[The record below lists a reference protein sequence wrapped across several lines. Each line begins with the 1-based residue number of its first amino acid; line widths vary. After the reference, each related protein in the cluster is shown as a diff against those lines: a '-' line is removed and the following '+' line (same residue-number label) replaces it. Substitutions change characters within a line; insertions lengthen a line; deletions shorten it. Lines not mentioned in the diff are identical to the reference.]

1 MDLKFVVGRAAAMM
15 RGDPKSIKGRRG
27 IRGGAFIAGTLL
39 VLSTISASAAT
50 KTEFWHAMTG
60 ELGSELDRL
69 VADFNRSQPDH
80 LIVATR
86 KGSYTETVTS
96 AIFAV
101 RTHAQPAIVQVNEIA
116 TATMMA
122 ARGAV
127 YPVFELMRDQGI
139 EFNRNAFLPVI
150 SGYYS
155 DMAGNLL
162 SFPFNA
168 STPILYYNKD
178 LFRAAGLDENEAP
191 KTWPE
196 VEAAARKLRQS
207 GVACGFTTHWPS
219 WVNVE
224 NFSAF
229 HNVPI
234 ATRANG
240 LAGFDAALTINNPL
254 MIRHVA
260 ALAEWQKTKLF
271 DYGGRATQA
280 EPRFPAGI
288 CGIFIGS
295 SALRANFAANSRF
308 RVGYGML
315 PYWPD
320 VPAAPQNSIIGGAT
334 LWVLRGRP
342 EEEYKTAARF
352 FAYLSQPQVQA
363 AWHRNTG
370 YLPATQAAYELTR
383 SQGFYDR
390 NPGAALS
397 IEQINHKPPT
407 ENSRGLRLGSFVLIR
422 DAIEDELEQAFA
434 GKKSA
439 KAALDSAVVRGNE
452 LLRQFER
459 ATR

>member
-1 MDLKFVVGRAAAMM
+1 MVLKLETGCDPVRRHPGASGARRRAVLAAWV
-15 RGDPKSIKGRRG
+15 
-27 IRGGAFIAGTLL
+27 AGTL
-39 VLSTISASAAT
+39 VMSPSWAWAETNV
-50 KTEFWHAMTG
+50 EFWHAMTG
-60 ELGSELDRL
+60 ELGRELERL
-69 VADFNRSQPDH
+69 VTDFNRSQPDAR
-80 LIVATR
+80 IVATG

-101 RTHAQPAIVQVNEIA
+101 RTHSQPAIVQVNEVA

-122 ARGAV
+122 ARGAI
-127 YPVFELMRDQGI
+127 YPVFELMRNQGMG
-139 EFNRNAFLPVI
+139 FDRDAFLPAI

-155 DMAGNLL
+155 DLAGNLL
-162 SFPFNA
+162 SFPFNS

-178 LFRAAGLDENEAP
+178 LFRAAGLDDTKAP

-196 VEAAARKLRQS
+196 VEAAALKLRKS
-207 GVACGFTTHWPS
+207 GIPCGFTTHWPS

-229 HNVPI
+229 HDVPI
-234 ATRANG
+234 ATKANG
-240 LAGFDAALTINNPL
+240 LGGVDATLTINNPL
-254 MIRHVA
+254 MVRHVT

-271 DYGGRATQA
+271 DYSGREVQA
-280 EPRFPAGI
+280 QPRFPAGE

-295 SALRANFAANSRF
+295 SALRIDFAAKARF
-308 RVGYGML
+308 SIGYGMM

-342 EEEYKTAARF
+342 EEEYKAVARF

-363 AWHRNTG
+363 AWHQHTG
-370 YLPATQAAYELTR
+370 YLPVTR
-383 SQGFYDR
+383 AQGFYDR
-390 NPGAALS
+390 NPGAETA
-397 IEQINHKPPT
+397 IEEINHKPPT

-422 DAIEDELEQAFA
+422 DVIEDELEKAFA

-439 KAALDSAVVRGNE
+439 QAALDSAVARGNE

>member
-1 MDLKFVVGRAAAMM
+1 MDLRLEAGCSPVRRNPGAAGA
-15 RGDPKSIKGRRG
+15 RRC
-27 IRGGAFIAGTLL
+27 AVLAAWLAGTL
-39 VLSTISASAAT
+39 VTLSAPCAWAETRV
-50 KTEFWHAMTG
+50 EFWHAMTG
-60 ELGSELDRL
+60 ELRRELERL
-69 VADFNRSQPDH
+69 VADFNQLQPDAR
-80 LIVATR
+80 IVATA

-101 RTHAQPAIVQVNEIA
+101 RTHSQPAIVQVNEVA

-122 ARGAV
+122 ARGAI
-127 YPVFELMRDQGI
+127 YPVFELMRNQGMG
-139 EFNRNAFLPVI
+139 FDRDAFLPAI

-155 DMAGNLL
+155 DLAGNLL
-162 SFPFNA
+162 SFPFNS

-178 LFRAAGLDENEAP
+178 LFRAAGLNDTEAP

-196 VEAAARKLRQS
+196 VEAAARKLRKS
-207 GVACGFTTHWPS
+207 GIPCGFTTHWPS

-229 HNVPI
+229 HDVPI
-234 ATRANG
+234 ATKANG
-240 LAGFDAALTINNPL
+240 LGGVDATLTINNPL
-254 MIRHVA
+254 MVRHVA

-271 DYGGRATQA
+271 DYSGREIQA
-280 EPRFPAGI
+280 QPRFPSGE

-295 SALRANFAANSRF
+295 SALRVNFAANSRF
-308 RVGYGML
+308 GVGYGMM

-342 EEEYKTAARF
+342 EEEYKAVARF

-363 AWHRNTG
+363 AWHQRTG
-370 YLPATQAAYELTR
+370 YLPVTQAAYQLTR
-383 SQGFYDR
+383 AQGFYDR
-390 NPGAALS
+390 NPGAETA
-397 IEQINHKPPT
+397 IEEINHKPPT

-422 DAIEDELEQAFA
+422 DVIEDELERALA

-439 KAALDSAVVRGNE
+439 QTALDSAVARGNE

>member
-1 MDLKFVVGRAAAMM
+1 MDLRLEAGRDLVRRNPGPAGA
-15 RGDPKSIKGRRG
+15 RRG
-27 IRGGAFIAGTLL
+27 AVLAAWLVGT
-39 VLSTISASAAT
+39 VVALSPPCARAETRV
-50 KTEFWHAMTG
+50 EFWHAMTG
-60 ELGSELDRL
+60 ELRRELERL
-69 VADFNRSQPDH
+69 VADFNRSQPDAR
-80 LIVATR
+80 IVATA
-86 KGSYTETVTS
+86 KGSYAETVTS

-101 RTHAQPAIVQVNEIA
+101 RTHSQPAIVQVNEVA

-122 ARGAV
+122 ARGAI
-127 YPVFELMRDQGI
+127 YPVFELMRNQGI
-139 EFNRNAFLPVI
+139 GFDRDAFLPAI
-150 SGYYS
+150 AGYYS
-155 DMAGNLL
+155 DLAGNLL
-162 SFPFNA
+162 SFPFNS

-196 VEAAARKLRQS
+196 VEAAARKLRRS
-207 GVACGFTTHWPS
+207 SVPCGFTTHWPS

-229 HNVPI
+229 HDVPI
-234 ATRANG
+234 ATKANG
-240 LAGFDAALTINNPL
+240 LGGVDAMLTINNPL
-254 MIRHVA
+254 MVRHVA

-271 DYGGRATQA
+271 DYSGREVQA
-280 EPRFPAGI
+280 QPRFPAGE

-295 SALRANFAANSRF
+295 SALRIDFAAKARF
-308 RVGYGML
+308 GIGYGMM

-342 EEEYKTAARF
+342 EEEYKAVARF

-363 AWHRNTG
+363 AWHQRTG
-370 YLPATQAAYELTR
+370 YLPVTQTAYELTR
-383 SQGFYDR
+383 AQGFYDR
-390 NPGAALS
+390 NPGAATA
-397 IEQINHKPPT
+397 IEEINHKPPT

-422 DAIEDELEQAFA
+422 DVIEDELERAFA

-439 KAALDSAVVRGNE
+439 QAALDSAVVRGNE